1 MHFKIP
7 GTPKVPGAFQAEG
20 HEDLPPLVDDPIY
33 ESIANLTKVANQI
46 RNKVKRWTPYD
57 KKKGNGQGQPQDG
70 QGGGRGGGHGG
81 RGAPHGGGRGG
92 GHGGNGG
99 YRGGYQGRGGMVET
113 LTMMVVEV
121 DTVVEVDMV
130 EEVDIKV
137 EVVVMVEVV
146 VEEGCLLP
154 VGEVVV
160 GHATIV
166 ADRATL
172 AMIATSH
179 VGVAG
184 TETTISWIVLGT
196 QYPRTI
202 GDMGHRTMG
211 ILGPTKQ

>member
-1 MHFKIP
+1 MDK
-7 GTPKVPGAFQAEG
+7 GVVEVVVMVGERLLTVKVEVEAMVAMVVTEG
-20 HEDLPPLVDDPIY
+20 G
-33 ESIANLTKVANQI
+33 TKVE
-46 RNKVKRWTPYD
+46 
-57 KKKGNGQGQPQDG
+57 
-70 QGGGRGGGHGG
+70 
-81 RGAPHGGGRGG
+81 
-92 GHGGNGG
+92 
-99 YRGGYQGRGGMVET
+99 GGMVET
-113 LTMMVVEV
+113 PTMMVVEV

-184 TETTISWIVLGT
+184 TETIISWTVLGT
-196 QYPRTI
+196 QYPRTT

-211 ILGPTKQ
+211 ILGLTKQ